1 MKRKWL
7 IVLMGGLVL
16 VGIVGSGAL
25 ASQRVD
31 VKFNGKRFRAY
42 VHPQKGRYEI
52 RIMPRRESEVGA
64 ARVLSGLDLTTEQ
77 REKVGKLQVVFQKD
91 ILELRLQL
99 EEKQLELKRLL
110 LKDSPV
116 QEEIEAL
123 VDEMGT
129 VWAEIQKE
137 NISLRMRLGDILT
150 EEQLAMLRRMEATR
164 SRAEITRQKKA
175 FLTEEQ
181 LLKLRRREGI
191 RSRAEVMRKNRF
203 FSHFR

>member
-16 VGIVGSGAL
+16 VGIVASGAL

-42 VHPQKGRYEI
+42 VYPQKGRYEI
-52 RIMPRRESEVGA
+52 RIMPRRESKVGA
-64 ARVLSGLDLTTEQ
+64 AGVLSDLDLTTEQ
-77 REKVGKLQVVFQKD
+77 QKEVDKLQVAFQKD

-110 LKDSPV
+110 LKDSPA
-116 QEEIEAL
+116 QEEIEAV

-129 VWAEIQKE
+129 VWAEIQKKS
-137 NISLRMRLGDILT
+137 ISFKMNLEDILT
-150 EEQLAMLRRMEATR
+150 EEQLA
-164 SRAEITRQKKA
+164 
-175 FLTEEQ
+175 
-181 LLKLRRREGI
+181 KLGRREGI
-191 RSRAEVMRKNRF
+191 RSRAGIMGKNRF
-203 FSHFR
+203 FSHFW

>member
-31 VKFNGKRFRAY
+31 VKFEGKGFRAY

-52 RIMPRRESEVGA
+52 RIMPRGESKGGA
-64 ARVLSGLDLTTEQ
+64 AGILSKLDLTTEQ

-99 EEKQLELKRLL
+99 AEKQLNLRRLL
-110 LKDSPV
+110 LKASPV

-129 VWAEIQKE
+129 VWAEIQKKS
-137 NISLRMRLGDILT
+137 ISFKMNLEDILT
-150 EEQLAMLRRMEATR
+150 EEQSVKLRRMEATR
-164 SRAEITRQKKA
+164 SRVETMRQKKV
-175 FLTEEQ
+175 F
-181 LLKLRRREGI
+181 
-191 RSRAEVMRKNRF
+191 SRLQ
-203 FSHFR
+203 

>member
-1 MKRKWL
+1 MKRRWL
-7 IVLMGGLVL
+7 IALMGGLAL

-31 VKFNGKRFRAY
+31 VKFGGKSFRAY

-52 RIMPRRESEVGA
+52 RIVPHRESKMGA
-64 ARVLSGLDLTTEQ
+64 AGVLSELNLTTEQ
-77 REKVGKLQVVFQKD
+77 QKEVGKLQIAFQKG

-99 EEKQLELKRLL
+99 EEKQLELRRLR

-129 VWAEIQKE
+129 VWAEIQKKS
-137 NISLRMRLGDILT
+137 ISFKMSLEDI
-150 EEQLAMLRRMEATR
+150 
-164 SRAEITRQKKA
+164 
-175 FLTEEQ
+175 LTEEQ
-181 LLKLRRREGI
+181 LLKLRRIEGA
-191 RSRAEVMRKNRF
+191 RSRAETMRQKKV
-203 FSHFR
+203 FSRLR

>member
-16 VGIVGSGAL
+16 VGIVASGAL

-31 VKFNGKRFRAY
+31 VKFEGKGFRAY

-52 RIMPRRESEVGA
+52 RIMPRGESKGGA
-64 ARVLSGLDLTTEQ
+64 AGILSKLDLTTEQ

-99 EEKQLELKRLL
+99 AEKQLNLRRLL
-110 LKDSPV
+110 LKASPV

-129 VWAEIQKE
+129 VWAEIQKKS
-137 NISLRMRLGDILT
+137 ISFKMNLEDILT
-150 EEQLAMLRRMEATR
+150 EEQLVKLRRMESKSFRT
-164 SRAEITRQKKA
+164 EI
-175 FLTEEQ
+175 
-181 LLKLRRREGI
+181 
-191 RSRAEVMRKNRF
+191 MRKNRVF
-203 FSHFR
+203 CRFR

>member
-16 VGIVGSGAL
+16 VGIVASGAL

-52 RIMPRRESEVGA
+52 RIMPRRESRVGA
-64 ARVLSGLDLTTEQ
+64 AGVLSDLDLTTEQ
-77 REKVGKLQVVFQKD
+77 QKKVDKLQVAFQKD

-110 LKDSPV
+110 LKGSPV
-116 QEEIEAL
+116 QQEIEVL
-123 VDEMGT
+123 VDGMGT
-129 VWAEIQKE
+129 VWAEIQKKS
-137 NISLRMRLGDILT
+137 ISFKMNLEDTLT
-150 EEQLAMLRRMEATR
+150 EEQLIKLRRMESKRFRT
-164 SRAEITRQKKA
+164 EI
-175 FLTEEQ
+175 
-181 LLKLRRREGI
+181 
-191 RSRAEVMRKNRF
+191 MRKNRVF
-203 FSHFR
+203 YRFW

>member
-31 VKFNGKRFRAY
+31 VKFDGKRFRAY
-42 VHPQKGRYEI
+42 VYPQKGRYEI
-52 RIMPRRESEVGA
+52 RIMPRKESKVGA
-64 ARVLSGLDLTTEQ
+64 AGVLSDLDLTAEQ
-77 REKVGKLQVVFQKD
+77 QEEIDKLQVAFQKD
-91 ILELRLQL
+91 SLKLRLQL
-99 EEKQLELKRLL
+99 AEKQLELRRLL
-110 LKDSPV
+110 LEDPPV

-137 NISLRMRLGDILT
+137 SISFRMNLEDILT
-150 EEQLAMLRRMEATR
+150 AEQLARLRRMVAAK
-164 SRAEITRQKKA
+164 SRAEITRQKKV
-175 FLTEEQ
+175 FY
-181 LLKLRRREGI
+181 
-191 RSRAEVMRKNRF
+191 RF
-203 FSHFR
+203 R

>member
-7 IVLMGGLVL
+7 IVLIGGLIL
-16 VGIVGSGAL
+16 VGMVASGAL

-52 RIMPRRESEVGA
+52 RIMPHRESKVGA
-64 ARVLSGLDLTTEQ
+64 TGVLSDLDLTTEQ
-77 REKVGKLQVVFQKD
+77 QKEVDKLQVAFQKD

-99 EEKQLELKRLL
+99 EEKQLELRRLL
-110 LKDSPV
+110 LEDPPV

-123 VDEMGT
+123 VDKMGT

-137 NISLRMRLGDILT
+137 NISFRMRLEDILT
-150 EEQLAMLRRMEATR
+150 EEQLV
-164 SRAEITRQKKA
+164 
-175 FLTEEQ
+175 
-181 LLKLRRREGI
+181 KLRRREGT
-191 RSRAEVMRKNRF
+191 RFRAEIMRKNRL

>member
-7 IVLMGGLVL
+7 IAFMGGLVL

-52 RIMPRRESEVGA
+52 RIMPRGESKGGA
-64 ARVLSGLDLTTEQ
+64 ARVLSDLDLTTEQ
-77 REKVGKLQVVFQKD
+77 QKEVDKLQVALQKD
-91 ILELRLQL
+91 IFELRLQL
-99 EEKQLELKRLL
+99 EEKQLGLKRLL

-129 VWAEIQKE
+129 VWAEIKKK
-137 NISLRMRLGDILT
+137 NISFKMSLEDILT
-150 EEQLAMLRRMEATR
+150 EEQLIKLRRMEGAR
-164 SRAEITRQKKA
+164 SRAETMRQKKV
-175 FLTEEQ
+175 FY
-181 LLKLRRREGI
+181 
-191 RSRAEVMRKNRF
+191 RF
-203 FSHFR
+203 R